1 MFSCLNVLFGGS
13 RKIIFLLILAV
24 FIPTIAS
31 AAPKDQSRWD
41 KRYDIDGFLF
51 GSKPIRF
58 LKENINLLPKGRA
71 LDLAMGEGRN
81 GVYLATQG
89 FDVLGLDISP
99 VGLNKAHQL
108 AEHNKVK
115 IETRVVDLEN
125 YQLEKNAYD
134 VIICTYYMQRDLFG
148 QIMESLKPGGMAL
161 VETYNIEYLRYASF
175 SRKYLLEENELLE
188 IFKDFKVIR
197 YQAYDDGKEA
207 YSSIIV
213 QKPWQ

>member
-1 MFSCLNVLFGGS
+1 MFSRLNVLFDRS
-13 RKIIFLLILAV
+13 LVVIFLLILAV
-24 FIPTIAS
+24 SIPML
-31 AAPKDQSRWD
+31 AAAAEKDQSRWD
-41 KRYDIDGFLF
+41 KHYDIEGFLF

-58 LKENINLLPKGRA
+58 LKDNIHLLPKGRA

-81 GVYLATQG
+81 GVYMATQG

-108 AEHNKVK
+108 AEHHKVK

-134 VIICTYYMQRDLFG
+134 VIICTYYMQRDLFD
-148 QIMESLKPGGMAL
+148 QMKESLKPGGMAL
-161 VETYNIEYLRYASF
+161 VETYNIDYLRYASF
-175 SRKYLLEENELLE
+175 SRKYLLENNELLK
-188 IFKDFKVIR
+188 IFKDFKIIR

-207 YSSIIV
+207 YSSIIA
-213 QKPWQ
+213 QKP

>member
-1 MFSCLNVLFGGS
+1 MFSRLNVLFDRS
-13 RKIIFLLILAV
+13 LVVIFLLILAV
-24 FIPTIAS
+24 PIPMP
-31 AAPKDQSRWD
+31 AAAAEKDQSRWD
-41 KRYDIDGFLF
+41 KHYDIEGFLF

-58 LKENINLLPKGRA
+58 LKDNIHLLPKGRA

-81 GVYLATQG
+81 GVYMATQG

-108 AEHNKVK
+108 AEHHKVK

-134 VIICTYYMQRDLFG
+134 VIICTYYMQRDLFD
-148 QIMESLKPGGMAL
+148 QMKESLKPGGMAL
-161 VETYNIEYLRYASF
+161 VETYNIDYLRYARF
-175 SRKYLLEENELLE
+175 SRKYLLENNELLK
-188 IFKDFKVIR
+188 IFKDFKIIR

-213 QKPWQ
+213 QKP

>member
-1 MFSCLNVLFGGS
+1 MFSRLNVLFDRS
-13 RKIIFLLILAV
+13 LVVIFLLILTV
-24 FIPTIAS
+24 SIPML
-31 AAPKDQSRWD
+31 AAAAEKDQSRWD
-41 KRYDIDGFLF
+41 KHYDIEGFLF

-58 LKENINLLPKGRA
+58 LKNNIHLLPKGRA

-81 GVYLATQG
+81 GVYMATQG

-108 AEHNKVK
+108 AEHHKVK

-134 VIICTYYMQRDLFG
+134 VIICTYYMQRDLFD
-148 QIMESLKPGGMAL
+148 QMKESLKPGGMAL
-161 VETYNIEYLRYASF
+161 VETYNIDYLRYASF
-175 SRKYLLEENELLE
+175 SRKYLLENNELLK
-188 IFKDFKVIR
+188 IFKDFKIIR

-207 YSSIIV
+207 YSSIIA
-213 QKPWQ
+213 QKP

>member
-1 MFSCLNVLFGGS
+1 MFSRLNVLFDRS
-13 RKIIFLLILAV
+13 LVVIFLLILTV
-24 FIPTIAS
+24 SIPML
-31 AAPKDQSRWD
+31 AAAAEKDQSRWD
-41 KRYDIDGFLF
+41 KHYDIEGFLF

-58 LKENINLLPKGRA
+58 LKDNIHLLPKGRA

-81 GVYLATQG
+81 GVYMATQG

-108 AEHNKVK
+108 AEHHKVK

-134 VIICTYYMQRDLFG
+134 VIICTYYMQRDLFD
-148 QIMESLKPGGMAL
+148 QMKESLKPGGMAL
-161 VETYNIEYLRYASF
+161 VETYNIDYLRYASF
-175 SRKYLLEENELLE
+175 SRKYLLENNELLK
-188 IFKDFKVIR
+188 IFKDFKIIR

-207 YSSIIV
+207 YSSIIA
-213 QKPWQ
+213 QKP

>member
-1 MFSCLNVLFGGS
+1 MFSRLNVLFDRS
-13 RKIIFLLILAV
+13 LVVIFLLILTV
-24 FIPTIAS
+24 SIPML
-31 AAPKDQSRWD
+31 AAAAEKDQSRWD
-41 KRYDIDGFLF
+41 KHYDIEGFLF

-58 LKENINLLPKGRA
+58 LKDNIHLLPKGRA

-81 GVYLATQG
+81 GVYMATQG

-108 AEHNKVK
+108 AEHHKVK

-134 VIICTYYMQRDLFG
+134 VIICTYYMQRDLFD
-148 QIMESLKPGGMAL
+148 QMKESLKPGGMAL
-161 VETYNIEYLRYASF
+161 VETYNIDYLRYASF
-175 SRKYLLEENELLE
+175 SRKYLLENNELLK
-188 IFKDFKVIR
+188 IFKDFKIIR

-213 QKPWQ
+213 QKP

>member
-1 MFSCLNVLFGGS
+1 MFSRLNVLFDRS
-13 RKIIFLLILAV
+13 LVVIFLLILAV
-24 FIPTIAS
+24 SIPMP
-31 AAPKDQSRWD
+31 AAAAEKDQSRWD
-41 KRYDIDGFLF
+41 KHYDIEGFLF

-58 LKENINLLPKGRA
+58 LKDNIHLLPKGRA

-81 GVYLATQG
+81 GIYMATQG

-108 AEHNKVK
+108 AEHHKVK

-134 VIICTYYMQRDLFG
+134 VIICTYYMQRDLFD
-148 QIMESLKPGGMAL
+148 QMKESLKPGGMAL
-161 VETYNIEYLRYASF
+161 VETYNIDYLRYARF
-175 SRKYLLEENELLE
+175 SRKYLLENNELLK
-188 IFKDFKVIR
+188 IFKDFKIIR

-213 QKPWQ
+213 QKP

>member
-1 MFSCLNVLFGGS
+1 MFSRLNVLFDRS
-13 RKIIFLLILAV
+13 LVVLFLLILAV
-24 FIPTIAS
+24 SIPIP
-31 AAPKDQSRWD
+31 AAAAEKDQSRWD
-41 KRYDIDGFLF
+41 KHYDIEGFLF

-58 LKENINLLPKGRA
+58 LKDNIHLLPKGRA

-81 GVYLATQG
+81 GIYMATQG

-108 AEHNKVK
+108 AEHHKVK

-134 VIICTYYMQRDLFG
+134 VIICTYYMQRDLFD
-148 QIMESLKPGGMAL
+148 QMKESLKPGGMAL
-161 VETYNIEYLRYASF
+161 VETYNIDYLRYARF
-175 SRKYLLEENELLE
+175 SRKYLLENNELLK
-188 IFKDFKVIR
+188 IFKDFKIIR

-213 QKPWQ
+213 QKP

>member
-1 MFSCLNVLFGGS
+1 MFSRLNVLFDRS
-13 RKIIFLLILAV
+13 LVVIFLLILAV
-24 FIPTIAS
+24 SIPMP
-31 AAPKDQSRWD
+31 AAAAEKDQSRWD
-41 KRYDIDGFLF
+41 KHYDIEGFLF

-58 LKENINLLPKGRA
+58 LKDNIHLLPKGRA

-81 GVYLATQG
+81 GVYMATQG

-108 AEHNKVK
+108 AEHHKVK

-125 YQLEKNAYD
+125 YQLKKNAYD
-134 VIICTYYMQRDLFG
+134 VIICTYYMQRDLFD
-148 QIMESLKPGGMAL
+148 QMKESLKPGGMAL
-161 VETYNIEYLRYASF
+161 VETYNIDYLRYARF
-175 SRKYLLEENELLE
+175 SRKYLLENNELLK
-188 IFKDFKVIR
+188 IFKDFKIIR

-213 QKPWQ
+213 QKP

>member
-1 MFSCLNVLFGGS
+1 MFSRLNVLFDRS
-13 RKIIFLLILAV
+13 LVVIFLLILAV
-24 FIPTIAS
+24 SIPMP
-31 AAPKDQSRWD
+31 AAAAEKDQSRWD
-41 KRYDIDGFLF
+41 KHYDIEGFLF

-58 LKENINLLPKGRA
+58 LKDNIHLLPKGRA

-81 GVYLATQG
+81 GVYMATQG

-108 AEHNKVK
+108 AEHHKVK

-134 VIICTYYMQRDLFG
+134 VIICTYYMQRDLFD
-148 QIMESLKPGGMAL
+148 QMKESLKPGGMAL
-161 VETYNIEYLRYASF
+161 VETYNIDYLRYARF
-175 SRKYLLEENELLE
+175 SRKYLLENNDLLK
-188 IFKDFKVIR
+188 IFKDFKIIR

-213 QKPWQ
+213 QKP

>member
-1 MFSCLNVLFGGS
+1 MFSRLNVLFDRS
-13 RKIIFLLILAV
+13 LVVKFLLILAV
-24 FIPTIAS
+24 SIPMP
-31 AAPKDQSRWD
+31 AAAAEKDQSRWD
-41 KRYDIDGFLF
+41 KHYDIEGFLF

-58 LKENINLLPKGRA
+58 LKDNIHLLPKGRA

-81 GVYLATQG
+81 GVYMATQG

-108 AEHNKVK
+108 AEHHKVK

-134 VIICTYYMQRDLFG
+134 VIICTYYMQRDLFD
-148 QIMESLKPGGMAL
+148 QMKESLKPGGMAL
-161 VETYNIEYLRYASF
+161 VETYNIDYLRYARF
-175 SRKYLLEENELLE
+175 SRKYLLENNELLK
-188 IFKDFKVIR
+188 IFKDFKIIR

-213 QKPWQ
+213 QKP

>member
-1 MFSCLNVLFGGS
+1 VV
-13 RKIIFLLILAV
+13 IFLLILAV
-24 FIPTIAS
+24 SIPMP
-31 AAPKDQSRWD
+31 AAAAEKDQSRWD
-41 KRYDIDGFLF
+41 KHYDIEGFLF

-58 LKENINLLPKGRA
+58 LKDNIHLLPKGRA

-81 GVYLATQG
+81 GIYMATQG

-108 AEHNKVK
+108 AEHHKVK

-134 VIICTYYMQRDLFG
+134 VIICTYYMQRDLFD
-148 QIMESLKPGGMAL
+148 QMKESLKPGGMAL
-161 VETYNIEYLRYASF
+161 VETYNIDYLRYARF
-175 SRKYLLEENELLE
+175 SRKYLLENNELLK
-188 IFKDFKVIR
+188 IFKDFKIIR

-213 QKPWQ
+213 QKP

>member
-1 MFSCLNVLFGGS
+1 MFSRLNVLFDRS
-13 RKIIFLLILAV
+13 LVVIFLLILAV
-24 FIPTIAS
+24 SIPMP
-31 AAPKDQSRWD
+31 AAAAEKDQSRWD
-41 KRYDIDGFLF
+41 KHYDIEGFLF

-58 LKENINLLPKGRA
+58 LKDNIHLLPKGRA

-81 GVYLATQG
+81 GVYMATQG

-108 AEHNKVK
+108 AEHHKVK

-134 VIICTYYMQRDLFG
+134 VIICTYYMQRDLFD
-148 QIMESLKPGGMAL
+148 QMKESLKPGGMAL
-161 VETYNIEYLRYASF
+161 VETYNIDYLRYARF
-175 SRKYLLEENELLE
+175 SRKYLLENNELLK
-188 IFKDFKVIR
+188 IFKDFKIIR

-213 QKPWQ
+213 QKP

>member
-1 MFSCLNVLFGGS
+1 MFSRLNVLFDRS
-13 RKIIFLLILAV
+13 LVVIFLLILAV
-24 FIPTIAS
+24 SIPMP
-31 AAPKDQSRWD
+31 AAAAEKDQSRWD
-41 KRYDIDGFLF
+41 KHYDIEGFLF

-58 LKENINLLPKGRA
+58 LKDNIHLLPKGRA

-81 GVYLATQG
+81 GIYMATQG

-108 AEHNKVK
+108 AEHHKVK

-134 VIICTYYMQRDLFG
+134 VIICTYYMQRNLFD
-148 QIMESLKPGGMAL
+148 QMKESLKPGGMAL
-161 VETYNIEYLRYASF
+161 VETYNIDYLRYARF
-175 SRKYLLEENELLE
+175 SRKYLLENNELLK
-188 IFKDFKVIR
+188 IFKDFKIIR

-213 QKPWQ
+213 QKP

>member
-1 MFSCLNVLFGGS
+1 MFSRLNVLFDRS
-13 RKIIFLLILAV
+13 LVVIFLLILTV
-24 FIPTIAS
+24 SIPML
-31 AAPKDQSRWD
+31 AAAAEKDQSRWD
-41 KRYDIDGFLF
+41 KHYDIEGFLF

-58 LKENINLLPKGRA
+58 LKDNIHLLPKGRA

-81 GVYLATQG
+81 GVYMATQG

-108 AEHNKVK
+108 AEHHKVK

-134 VIICTYYMQRDLFG
+134 VIICTYYMQRDLFD
-148 QIMESLKPGGMAL
+148 QMKESLKPGGMAL
-161 VETYNIEYLRYASF
+161 VETYNIDYLRYARF
-175 SRKYLLEENELLE
+175 SRKYLLENNELLK
-188 IFKDFKVIR
+188 IFKDFKIIR

-207 YSSIIV
+207 YSSIIA
-213 QKPWQ
+213 QKP

>member
-1 MFSCLNVLFGGS
+1 MFSRLNVLFDRS
-13 RKIIFLLILAV
+13 LVVIFLLILAV
-24 FIPTIAS
+24 SIPMP
-31 AAPKDQSRWD
+31 AAAAEKDQSRWD
-41 KRYDIDGFLF
+41 KHYDIEGFLF

-58 LKENINLLPKGRA
+58 LKDNIHLLPKGRA

-81 GVYLATQG
+81 GVYMATQG

-108 AEHNKVK
+108 AEHHKVK

-134 VIICTYYMQRDLFG
+134 VIICTYYMQRNLFD
-148 QIMESLKPGGMAL
+148 QMKESLKPGGMAL
-161 VETYNIEYLRYASF
+161 VETYNIDYLRYARF
-175 SRKYLLEENELLE
+175 SRKYLLENNELLK
-188 IFKDFKVIR
+188 IFKDFKIIR
-197 YQAYDDGKEA
+197 YQAYDVGKEA

-213 QKPWQ
+213 QKP

>member
-1 MFSCLNVLFGGS
+1 MFSHPNTPNRTF
-13 RKIIFLLILAV
+13 IFLLILTV
-24 FIPTIAS
+24 FIPAIVL

-41 KRYDIDGFLF
+41 KYYGNEEFLY
-51 GSKPIRF
+51 GTKPIRF

-99 VGLNKAHQL
+99 VGLNKAQKL
-108 AEHNKVK
+108 AEQYNVK

-134 VIICTYYMQRDLFG
+134 VIICTYYMQRDLFE
-148 QIMESLKPGGMAL
+148 QMKESLKPGGMLL
-161 VETYNIEYLRYASF
+161 VETFNTDYLRYASF
-175 SRKYLLEENELLE
+175 SRKYLLERNELLK
-188 IFKDFKVIR
+188 IFKDMTIIR

-207 YSSIIV
+207 YSSIIA
-213 QKPWQ
+213 QKP

>member
-1 MFSCLNVLFGGS
+1 MFSRLNVLFDRS
-13 RKIIFLLILAV
+13 LVVIFLLILAV
-24 FIPTIAS
+24 SIPMP
-31 AAPKDQSRWD
+31 AAAAEKDQSRWD
-41 KRYDIDGFLF
+41 KHYDIEGFLF

-58 LKENINLLPKGRA
+58 LKDNIHLLPKGRA

-81 GVYLATQG
+81 GVYMATQG

-108 AEHNKVK
+108 AEHHKVK

-134 VIICTYYMQRDLFG
+134 VIICTYYMQRNLFD
-148 QIMESLKPGGMAL
+148 QMKESLKPGGMAL
-161 VETYNIEYLRYASF
+161 VETYNIDYLRYARF
-175 SRKYLLEENELLE
+175 SRKYLLENNELLK
-188 IFKDFKVIR
+188 IFKDFKIIR

-213 QKPWQ
+213 QKP